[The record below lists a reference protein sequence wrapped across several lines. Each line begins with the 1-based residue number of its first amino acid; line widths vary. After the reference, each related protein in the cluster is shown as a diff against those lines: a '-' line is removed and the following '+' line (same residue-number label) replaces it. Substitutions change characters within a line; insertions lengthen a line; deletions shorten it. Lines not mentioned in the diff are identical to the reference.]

1 MSKIISNNIAV
12 CLLYAGRLKEGLQ
25 VLETSITADT
35 TNIQVNIY
43 ACTGTFQTGHIVIG
57 TGSGVAERENKQQNT
72 FRCSRAAR
80 YRYRYHANAVK
91 MDVIF

>member
-43 ACTGTFQTGHIVIG
+43 ACTFQTGHIVIG

-72 FRCSRAAR
+72 FRCSQ
-80 YRYRYHANAVK
+80 VP
-91 MDVIF
+91 VPVPC